1 MDRVENELYELC
13 ADFLLLLDSLKRTD
27 KISEAEYELH
37 VKIKKLF
44 IHQEKRR
51 ELSI

>member
-1 MDRVENELYELC
+1 MDRVENDLYELC
-13 ADFLLLLDSLKRTD
+13 TDFLLLLDSLKKTG
-27 KISEAEYELH
+27 KISETEYELH
-37 VKIKKLF
+37 VEFKRLF